1 MGELNVLQQVVIKWW
16 VSELEDG
23 LRDIVSR
30 GFHWDIIVFLE
41 VNTGLLL
48 GRIIHDTKELTLHT
62 WIGWSRDV
70 FSISP
75 LSITTTASNSGA
87 TSSWVAVRI
96 LVEAALGGSVPT
108 TATRRGS
115 ATTGSEVRSVGP
127 VATRARVV
135 TWEAVR
141 SSWATPRAAINTTIH
156 GRGSAVHG
164 LRASTSYLSSHV
176 GRNVRALFGPRAVQ
190 VKTVHVELISHAG

>member
-70 FSISP
+70 LSISP

-141 SSWATPRAAINTTIH
+141 SIC
-156 GRGSAVHG
+156 
-164 LRASTSYLSSHV
+164 
-176 GRNVRALFGPRAVQ
+176 
-190 VKTVHVELISHAG
+190 